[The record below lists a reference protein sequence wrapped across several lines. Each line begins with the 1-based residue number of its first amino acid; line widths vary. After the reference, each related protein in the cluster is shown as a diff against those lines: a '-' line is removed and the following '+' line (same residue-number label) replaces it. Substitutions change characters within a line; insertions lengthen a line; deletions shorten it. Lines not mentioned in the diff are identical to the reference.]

1 MNYAAM
7 EEDAKRLVEEFG
19 VRTPSVHVP
28 VSTLSGGNTQRLILT
43 REPSRD
49 PR

>member
-1 MNYAAM
+1 M

-28 VSTLSGGNTQRLILT
+28 VSTLSGETHRG
-43 REPSRD
+43 
-49 PR
+49 